1 MPHVSSA
8 IKWYTILAIAYLSFA
23 LLLPANKVAMHNYN
37 LTSGQ
42 YHVLMLVVL
51 IPYVA
56 IWFAAFYGYAKL
68 QEYASKISSTP
79 EGPGFKSIANGFQWL
94 AWGLPV
100 PALISLFLSTIA
112 DAHQGF
118 LPASLIIA
126 NYLSVLVAL
135 VAFIYIGQGTRV
147 LTGIAQTRLNN
158 METRVILAI
167 FLLIGVAFCFFTFQH
182 LNLKSVGSASN
193 PYHLPGWLLITTVIV
208 PYLFAWFSGLLAAY
222 EMLLYGRVV
231 SGVFYRQAM
240 RLLAAG
246 MTSVIASLIFV
257 QYIRSVTPRSGHLS
271 LNSTLLLV
279 NIVYVCMAV
288 GFLLMSI
295 AAARLKRIEEV

>member
-8 IKWYTILAIAYLSFA
+8 IKWYTILAIAYLGFA

-42 YHVLMLVVL
+42 YHILMLVVL
-51 IPYVA
+51 IPYIA

-100 PALISLFLSTIA
+100 PALISLF
-112 DAHQGF
+112 
-118 LPASLIIA
+118 
-126 NYLSVLVAL
+126 
-135 VAFIYIGQGTRV
+135 
-147 LTGIAQTRLNN
+147 
-158 METRVILAI
+158 
-167 FLLIGVAFCFFTFQH
+167 
-182 LNLKSVGSASN
+182 
-193 PYHLPGWLLITTVIV
+193 WLLITTVIV

-240 RLLAAG
+240 RLLAVG

-271 LNSTLLLV
+271 LNSTLLLI